1 MSLASVLTEQTLDRK
16 PGKAHLLG
24 QGDGSGGLKTGLS
37 LTRGHSPPPESGG
50 TLVLVSQDGIQR
62 PPLHFPQGGHL
73 LSFLSCLE
81 NGLLPRGQLEPPL
94 WTQQGKVSCLGRLWV
109 QGWVKEGLLSSFLH
123 RVLRKSPGWDCAL
136 SSLTICFLCRA
147 RFSPSYGNAAAFGPL
162 MRRSSVLDGQ
172 QTMCSGS
179 STPDIGMSTVSVL
192 VSPVKDAR
200 GV

>member
-1 MSLASVLTEQTLDRK
+1 MDPAGKGILAGE
-16 PGKAHLLG
+16 ALG
-24 QGDGSGGLKTGLS
+24 AGLGEGS
-37 LTRGHSPPPESGG
+37 
-50 TLVLVSQDGIQR
+50 
-62 PPLHFPQGGHL
+62 
-73 LSFLSCLE
+73 
-81 NGLLPRGQLEPPL
+81 
-94 WTQQGKVSCLGRLWV
+94 
-109 QGWVKEGLLSSFLH
+109 LLSSFLH

-162 MRRSSVLDGQ
+162 MRRSLVLDGQ

-179 STPDIGMSTVSVL
+179 STLDIGMSTVSVL